1 MAIAV
6 ASTFLTKL
14 EVREDHQTSI
24 LKAINKIRDVGTGY
38 KRRRTESLA
47 ADISPSAFANLSE
60 WIKYQTEPTIVLPF
74 VTSFQEACFAC

>member
-1 MAIAV
+1 MAIV
-6 ASTFLTKL
+6 MASAFLTKL

-47 ADISPSAFANLSE
+47 ADISPSAYLRKRAF
-60 WIKYQTEPTIVLPF
+60 WR
-74 VTSFQEACFAC
+74 